1 MDVRVGVRA
10 RKLPHPEVLGSGGG
24 AQPVLRDPS
33 KSPLELMGVGPGVIG
48 LRALGAHEPCGAL
61 RAHEPRDLLT
71 PRLAFVPSTS
81 NLLYVV
87 SSANVTR
94 NFFADRAPHA
104 RLFVSVVPSLEDA
117 CCHKI
122 L

>member
-1 MDVRVGVRA
+1 
-10 RKLPHPEVLGSGGG
+10 
-24 AQPVLRDPS
+24 
-33 KSPLELMGVGPGVIG
+33 MGVGPGVIG

-94 NFFADRAPHA
+94 NFFTDAHSLLIEFCVH
-104 RLFVSVVPSLEDA
+104 RLRVRYV
-117 CCHKI
+117 
-122 L
+122 

>member
-1 MDVRVGVRA
+1 
-10 RKLPHPEVLGSGGG
+10 
-24 AQPVLRDPS
+24 
-33 KSPLELMGVGPGVIG
+33 MGVGPGVIG
-48 LRALGAHEPCGAL
+48 LRALVAHEPCGAL

-94 NFFADRAPHA
+94 NFFADVHSLLIEFCVH
-104 RLFVSVVPSLEDA
+104 RLRVRYV
-117 CCHKI
+117 
-122 L
+122 

>member
-1 MDVRVGVRA
+1 MGVRT
-10 RKLPHPEVLGSGGG
+10 RKPPRPEVLGSGGG

-61 RAHEPRDLLT
+61 RAHEPCDLLT

-94 NFFADRAPHA
+94 NFFADVHSLLIEFCVH
-104 RLFVSVVPSLEDA
+104 RLRIRYV
-117 CCHKI
+117 
-122 L
+122 